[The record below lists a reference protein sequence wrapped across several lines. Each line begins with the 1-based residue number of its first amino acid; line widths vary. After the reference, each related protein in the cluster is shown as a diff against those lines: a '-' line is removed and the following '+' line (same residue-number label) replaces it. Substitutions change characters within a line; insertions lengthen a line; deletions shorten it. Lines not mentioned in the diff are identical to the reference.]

1 MKLVYALLLLT
12 LCPVP
17 GWSQDLAI
25 LHAKVY
31 ASPNSP
37 PVIGATILIRNGRIV
52 AVGRQLTVPPASES
66 LDCRGCVVLA
76 GFWNTHVH
84 FMEPKWT
91 DAAHLP
97 ATQLARDLQQMLT
110 HSGFTTVV
118 DTGSDTRNTVA
129 LRRRIES
136 GEVTG
141 PRIYTAGFPLY
152 PFQALPFYLSGL
164 PLELRNQLPQPETPA
179 EAVTAV
185 QQNIAAGTDIV
196 KLFTGSI
203 IAPGHVVPMSAPVA
217 NAAVAEAHR
226 HHQLVFTHSTNLEG
240 TRVAMDS
247 GVDVLAHAPEVTDGL
262 DDRLLQSLVAR
273 HMAMIPTLKL
283 FSGDADIASIRSEV
297 FRFHSLGG
305 VLMFGTD
312 TGFLTDYDMGEEYR
326 QLSLAG
332 LGFRQI
338 LTMLTT
344 APAERFGVADHE
356 GRIAPGMDADLTIL
370 AADPATGDPLAFTQV
385 KYTIR
390 AGRIIFHAD

>member
-1 MKLVYALLLLT
+1 MRFVYAFLLLT
-12 LCPVP
+12 LCSTHSR
-17 GWSQDLAI
+17 SQDLAL

-31 ASPNSP
+31 VSPNSRQM
-37 PVIGATILIRNGRIV
+37 IGATILIRNGKIV
-52 AVGRQLTVPPASES
+52 AVGRQLAVPPTIES
-66 LDCRGCVVLA
+66 LDCSGCVVFA

-91 DAAHLP
+91 DASHLA

-110 HSGFTTVV
+110 RSGFTTVV
-118 DTGSDTRNTVA
+118 DTGSDTMNTVE

-136 GEVTG
+136 GEVPG
-141 PRIYTAGFPLY
+141 PRIYTAGFPLF
-152 PFQALPFYLSGL
+152 PSHAIPFYLSGL
-164 PLELRNQLPQPETPA
+164 PPEFRNRLPQPETPA
-179 EAVTAV
+179 EAIASV

-203 IAPGHVVPMSAPVA
+203 VAPGQVVPMSAPIA
-217 NAAVAEAHR
+217 SAAVAEAHR
-226 HHQLVFTHSTNLEG
+226 HHQIVFTHSTNLEG

-247 GVDVLAHAPEVTDGL
+247 GVDVLAHAPEVTEGL
-262 DDRLLQSLVAR
+262 DDRLLQNLVAR
-273 HMAMIPTLKL
+273 RMAIIPTLKL
-283 FSGDADIASIRSEV
+283 FSGDADIAAIRSVV
-297 FRFHSLGG
+297 FRFHRLGG

-332 LGFRQI
+332 LGFRQT

-344 APAERFGVADHE
+344 APAERLGVSDHE

-370 AADPATGDPLAFTQV
+370 SVDPATGDPLAFTQV
-385 KYTIR
+385 RYTIR
-390 AGRIIFHAD
+390 AGRIIFHSR

>member
-1 MKLVYALLLLT
+1 MRFVCAFLLLA
-12 LCPVP
+12 LCSTH

-31 ASPNSP
+31 ASPNSRP
-37 PVIGATILIRNGRIV
+37 LIRTTILIRNGKIA
-52 AVGRQLTVPPASES
+52 AVGHQLAVPPAIES
-66 LDCRGCVVLA
+66 LDCHGCVVFA
-76 GFWNTHVH
+76 GFWNAHVH

-91 DAAHLP
+91 NASQLP
-97 ATQLARDLQQMLT
+97 ATQLTRELQQMLT

-118 DTGSDTRNTVA
+118 DTGSDTVNTVA

-136 GEVTG
+136 GEVPG

-152 PFQALPFYLSGL
+152 PSHALPFYLSSL
-164 PLELRNQLPQPETPA
+164 PPEFRNRLPQPETPV
-179 EAVTAV
+179 EAIASV

-203 IAPGHVVPMSAPVA
+203 LAPGHVVPMSAPIA
-217 NAAVAEAHR
+217 TAAVAEAHR
-226 HHQLVFTHSTNLEG
+226 HHQLVFAHSTNLEG

-247 GVDVLAHAPEVTDGL
+247 GVDILAHAPEVTDGL
-262 DDRLLQSLVAR
+262 DARLLQNLVAR

-297 FRFHSLGG
+297 FRFHRLGG
-305 VLMFGTD
+305 VLLFGTD

-326 QLSLAG
+326 QLSLAK

-344 APAERFGVADHE
+344 APAARFGVAGHQ
-356 GRIAPGMDADLTIL
+356 GRIALGMDADLTIL
-370 AADPATGDPLAFTQV
+370 SVDPATGDPLAFTQV

-390 AGRIIFHAD
+390 AGHIIFQLR